1 MIEINF
7 KFIDFVYIIKMYY
20 VDRFWILL
28 KIFKVYDMDNI
39 GIYLLELLLFF
50 NFFVK

>member
-1 MIEINF
+1 MIEIKF
-7 KFIDFVYIIKMYY
+7 KFIDFVYINKMYY
-20 VDRFWILL
+20 VDRFWFLL